1 MSPRLEQSSAAGG
14 ACRSL
19 ALAILVAGCQRAGHE
34 VDPRRL
40 YGSWA
45 PSWPRFEGSPGVD
58 PGCAVGGDGVSCGWV
73 EILYWETE
81 ASERTDEMSASEF
94 GVDIGLSQ
102 HDCLSPWS
110 IGATSS
116 VRWVSLGG
124 SHVGE
129 MRANGDFVFSFFS
142 FAGLDRDLVCSLIG
156 PDTMVCTDW
165 DLMQGRG
172 PFGEYTLQRVDRT
185 SMPVLCDRLLE
196 ESLLTSSVQFPG
208 LGDP

>member
-1 MSPRLEQSSAAGG
+1 MSPRLERFTAAGG

-19 ALAILVAGCQRAGHE
+19 ALALLVAGCQRTGQK

-58 PGCAVGGDGVSCGWV
+58 AACAVGADGVSCGWV
-73 EILYWETE
+73 EVQYWETE
-81 ASERTDEMSASEF
+81 ADERSGETAASDF
-94 GVDIGLSQ
+94 GVDIGITQ
-102 HDCLSPWS
+102 HNCVFPWS
-110 IGATSS
+110 VGATSS

-129 MRANGDFVFSFFS
+129 MRANGDIVFSFFS

-156 PDTMVCTDW
+156 PDTMICTDW
-165 DLMQGRG
+165 DLLQGQG

-185 SMPVLCDRLLE
+185 SVPVLCDRLLE
-196 ESLLTSSVQFPG
+196 EALLVSDVRLPG